1 MKRSPF
7 LTKGKA
13 TGETVQPGIFVAGDI
28 LSFEGKSA
36 NAVNSIKTYL
46 ERTAYRH
53 GLVSLIK
60 TAPLSKNN
68 LSQSFHP

>member
-1 MKRSPF
+1 M
-7 LTKGKA
+7 G
-13 TGETVQPGIFVAGDI
+13 GTVQPGIFAAGDT
-28 LSFEGKSA
+28 LSFEGKINLLLRTFQDTA

-53 GLVSLIK
+53 GFSVSHKK